1 MRFICF
7 TLLIVNVCFA
17 TYVYRVVALEPV
29 VVSAGEPALE
39 LRSSDSLI
47 LLSEIEKKQI
57 VETVRL
63 RESANVAS
71 QSSGL
76 LSEGGEDVVAKSAS
90 QSSEA
95 TNMCM
100 RVGAFSSMA
109 DANDFVEK
117 LSEGGVKSTV
127 KNVLVSTT
135 VGFWLHLPPLPSSKE
150 LRRRLAE
157 LQRQGIDSYAIPDG
171 ELANGVSLGMFSEQQ
186 RAESLQKS
194 ISQLGYRP
202 KIAEVP
208 REKRELWVFLL
219 RGEEQKVSD
228 EMWFKW
234 LSVNNLPKKQEILCS
249 DVASA

>member
-7 TLLIVNVCFA
+7 TLLIVNVCFVI
-17 TYVYRVVALEPV
+17 YVYRVVALEPV

-47 LLSEIEKKQI
+47 LLNEIEKKPI

-71 QSSGL
+71 QSSGS
-76 LSEGGEDVVAKSAS
+76 LSESSEGVAISAS

-157 LQRQGIDSYAIPDG
+157 LQRQGVDSYAIPDG

-219 RGEEQKVSD
+219 KGEEQKVSD

>member
-17 TYVYRVVALEPV
+17 IYVYRVVALEPV
-29 VVSAGEPALE
+29 VVSVGEPALE

-47 LLSEIEKKQI
+47 LLNEIEKKPI

-71 QSSGL
+71 QSSGS
-76 LSEGGEDVVAKSAS
+76 LSESSEGVAISAS

-100 RVGAFSSMA
+100 RAGAFSSMA

-117 LSEGGVKSTV
+117 LSEGGVKSAV

-157 LQRQGIDSYAIPDG
+157 LQRQGVDSYAIPDG

-219 RGEEQKVSD
+219 KGEEQKVSD

>member
-17 TYVYRVVALEPV
+17 IYVYRVVALEPV

-47 LLSEIEKKQI
+47 LLNEIEKKPI

-71 QSSGL
+71 QSSGS
-76 LSEGGEDVVAKSAS
+76 LSESSEGVAISAS

-157 LQRQGIDSYAIPDG
+157 LQRQGVDSYAIPDG

-219 RGEEQKVSD
+219 KGEEQKVSD

>member
-1 MRFICF
+1 MRFIFF

-17 TYVYRVVALEPV
+17 IYVYRVVALEPV

-39 LRSSDSLI
+39 LRSSGSLI
-47 LLSEIEKKQI
+47 LLNEIEKKPI

-71 QSSGL
+71 QSSGS
-76 LSEGGEDVVAKSAS
+76 LSESSEGVAISAS

-157 LQRQGIDSYAIPDG
+157 LQRQGVDSYAIPDG

>member
-1 MRFICF
+1 MRFIF
-7 TLLIVNVCFA
+7 LTLLIVNVGFA
-17 TYVYRVVALEPV
+17 VYLYRTLVSEPKVISPANSVSLPKALK
-29 VVSAGEPALE
+29 
-39 LRSSDSLI
+39 SLV
-47 LLSEIEKKQI
+47 LLNEVEKKQV

-63 RESANVAS
+63 RELANVVSRPPA
-71 QSSGL
+71 L
-76 LSEGGEDVVAKSAS
+76 LVEPLLGKSKVDGADGVV
-90 QSSEA
+90 
-95 TNMCM
+95 TDMCV
-100 RVGAFSSMA
+100 RVGTFIGIA
-109 DANDFVEK
+109 DAKYFVEK
-117 LSEGGVKSTV
+117 LSEAGVQSTV
-127 KNVLVSTT
+127 KNVLVSTA

-157 LQRQGIDSYAIPDG
+157 LQRQGVDSYAIPDG
-171 ELANGVSLGMFSEQQ
+171 DLANGISLGMFSEQQ

-219 RGEEQKVSD
+219 KGEEQKVSD
-228 EMWFKW
+228 EMWFTW

>member
-17 TYVYRVVALEPV
+17 IYVYRVVALEPV
-29 VVSAGEPALE
+29 VVSVGEPALG

-47 LLSEIEKKQI
+47 LLNEIEKKPI

-71 QSSGL
+71 QSSGS
-76 LSEGGEDVVAKSAS
+76 LSESSEGVAISAS

-157 LQRQGIDSYAIPDG
+157 LQRQGVDSYAIPDG

-219 RGEEQKVSD
+219 KGEEQKVSD

>member
-17 TYVYRVVALEPV
+17 IYVYRVVALEPV
-29 VVSAGEPALE
+29 VVSVGEPALE

-47 LLSEIEKKQI
+47 LLNEIEKKPI

-71 QSSGL
+71 QSSGS
-76 LSEGGEDVVAKSAS
+76 LSESSEGVAISAS

-100 RVGAFSSMA
+100 RAGAFSSMA

-157 LQRQGIDSYAIPDG
+157 LQRQGVDSYAIPDG

-219 RGEEQKVSD
+219 KGEEQKVSD